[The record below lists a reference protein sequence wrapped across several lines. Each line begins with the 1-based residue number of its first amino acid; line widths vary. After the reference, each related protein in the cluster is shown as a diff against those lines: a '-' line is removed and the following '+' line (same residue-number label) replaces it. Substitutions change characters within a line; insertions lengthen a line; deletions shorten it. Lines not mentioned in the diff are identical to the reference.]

1 MLLSEITS
9 YVVLMSFYI
18 KMMKRRTLQ
27 ACSLRHSIKKGTF
40 SCWSPAGGESSPPSL
55 ATRLH
60 FWVQN
65 GQFSPKKLFWG
76 KSFILFSSTY
86 WPILLCHFFF
96 FFFFFFYNRS
106 RVMRMWQFWTQT
118 GPICPNQNI
127 SENLLT
133 NLVPIIHAYLH
144 SKHQSQISIY

>member
-40 SCWSPAGGESSPPSL
+40 SCWSQAGGGVISSLPPL
-55 ATRLH
+55 GYAPAFL
-60 FWVQN
+60 
-65 GQFSPKKLFWG
+65 GPKWSIFPQKTFLG
-76 KSFILFSSTY
+76 KIIHIIFMYLLTNFIV
-86 WPILLCHFFF
+86 PN
-96 FFFFFFYNRS
+96 FFFFFYNRS
-106 RVMRMWQFWTQT
+106 RVMRMWQFWTET